1 MKRPPELLFDWHAH
15 DRSLI
20 RMGLALLITIAAWA
34 GMFIVFRVV
43 TPESRPVDVRPQRV
57 MLLNPNVPA
66 ERALIHKAMDRSF
79 GLVPSDTDV
88 ITTVKGLKK
97 PTFTPS
103 YAQQQLR
110 LKPLPGSLSASPQ
123 TRPFAQEL
131 DILPPL
137 PAPLSEPPAARPRP
151 NQLHILVEGPASSR
165 APQPLLVKDVLLA
178 DTTRPRFQV
187 AIGPDGRVLMAL
199 PLSTSDDPAINQ
211 KLHHAVTQ
219 LHFSP
224 AEKDMEWAQ
233 ISFQWQEVPAP

>member
-15 DRSLI
+15 DRSFI
-20 RMGLALLITIAAWA
+20 RMGLALLITVTAWA
-34 GMFIVFRVV
+34 GMFIIFRVV

-88 ITTVKGLKK
+88 ISTVKGLKK

-110 LKPLPGSLSASPQ
+110 LKPLPSSLTTSPQ
-123 TRPFAQEL
+123 TRSFAQEL
-131 DILPPL
+131 EILPPL
-137 PAPLSEPPAARPRP
+137 PAILPTTKPQRPRP
-151 NQLHILVEGPASSR
+151 NQLHLMVEGSASTR
-165 APQPLLVKDVLLA
+165 APQGHLIQGVPLA

-199 PLSTSDDPAINQ
+199 PLSSSEDPAINQ
-211 KLHHAVTQ
+211 KLHHAITQ
-219 LHFSP
+219 LHFKP
-224 AEKDMEWAQ
+224 AEKELEWAQ
-233 ISFQWQEVPAP
+233 ISFQWQEVTPP